1 MENVTSDFNATPQSS
16 RLHIALF
23 GRRNV
28 GKSSLINAIT
38 GQPVALVADVPGTT
52 TDPVRRAMEIA
63 PLGPCLLIDTAGFD
77 DTGSLGEQRT
87 HRTSQVVDHTDL
99 ALLVTDGSV
108 LSDEQ
113 QWMQLLGER
122 KVPTV
127 VVLNKV
133 DLLDDTTAAVKQV
146 QATLGVE
153 PIAVSA
159 STGRGIDSL
168 IEAIVRAAAPQ
179 QANVA
184 SLTGG
189 LVHAGDTVLLVMPQ
203 DAQAPAGRLI
213 LPQVQTIRDLLDH
226 ECTVVGC
233 TPSGLSKALAAL
245 REPPALIITDSQV
258 FDTVDAVK
266 PATSRLTS
274 FSVLLAAYKGDI
286 GYLADGARAIERLTP
301 ASRVLIAEAC
311 THAPL
316 SEDIGRVKIPRLLHA
331 RLGNEL
337 TVDVKAGHD
346 WPDDLA
352 AYDLIIHCGGCMIN
366 ARQMRSRIEQAKA
379 QHVAMTNY
387 GLAIAHLRGILDRIT
402 LPNADN
408 S

>member
-1 MENVTSDFNATPQSS
+1 MENATSDFNATPQSN

-23 GRRNV
+23 GRRNM

-63 PLGPCLLIDTAGFD
+63 PIGPCLLIDTAGFD
-77 DTGSLGEQRT
+77 DTGSLGDQRSQRT
-87 HRTSQVVDHTDL
+87 RQVVDHTDL
-99 ALLVTDGSV
+99 ALLVTDGND
-108 LSDEQ
+108 LSFEQ
-113 QWMQLLGER
+113 QWMKLLAEH

-133 DLLDDTTAAVKQV
+133 DLLDDTTAAVKHV
-146 QATLGVE
+146 QAALGVE

-159 STGRGIDSL
+159 ATRHGIDRL
-168 IEAIVRAAAPQ
+168 LEAIVNAAPQ
-179 QANVA
+179 QADVA

-189 LVHAGDTVLLVMPQ
+189 LVNAGDTVLLVMPQ

-233 TPSGLSKALAAL
+233 TPGGLSKALAAL
-245 REPPALIITDSQV
+245 REAPELIITDSQV
-258 FDTVDAVK
+258 FDTVEAVK

-301 ASRVLIAEAC
+301 NSRVLIAEAC

-316 SEDIGRVKIPRLLHA
+316 SEDIGRVKIPRLLRA
-331 RLGNEL
+331 RLGDEL
-337 TVDVKAGHD
+337 SIDVKAGHD
-346 WPDDLA
+346 WPDNLA
-352 AYDLIIHCGGCMIN
+352 DYDLIIHCGGCMIN

-402 LPNADN
+402 LPATH
-408 S
+408 